1 MSATSAV
8 ASVSERLSSVLFLVA
23 LFHGIVILGVT
34 FSSED
39 PGDDRELP
47 VLKVTL
53 VTESSANDSAEAEF
67 LAAATNEGGGEA
79 ALGERPT
86 AAPAAADTATVR
98 GDLAGR
104 SNTDARPEDQA
115 PDAELLITR
124 NPAPQ
129 QVVADPKPNED
140 IQQQSQRAMAQ
151 LNAPAPPTTI
161 EELAET
167 TELDENRDRE
177 LVISPATRESSLA
190 DYLNAW
196 RQRVERIGTINFPQY
211 ASAQAPELRPTLEVA
226 INADGDLKEIVVRR
240 SSGDSRLDAAALEI
254 LRLSSPFEP
263 LPEAIRSQYDVLRF
277 AYDWEFSS
285 GALAEPQASPTAQV
299 LE

>member
-1 MSATSAV
+1 MSASPAV
-8 ASVSERLSSVLFLVA
+8 VSVSERLSSVLFLVA

-39 PGDDRELP
+39 ADDARELP

-53 VTESSANDSAEAEF
+53 VTESSENDATDAEF
-67 LAAATNEGGGEA
+67 LAAVTNEGGGEA

-86 AAPAAADTATVR
+86 AAPTAADTATVK

-129 QVVADPKPNED
+129 QVVADPRPNED
-140 IQQQSQRAMAQ
+140 VQQESQRAMAQ
-151 LNAPAPPTTI
+151 LNAPSNPVAI
-161 EELAET
+161 EELAEV
-167 TELDENRDRE
+167 TEVDENRSRE
-177 LVISPATRESSLA
+177 LVISPATRESALA
-190 DYLNAW
+190 EYLNGW

-211 ASAQAPELRPTLEVA
+211 ASSQAADVRPTLEVA
-226 INADGDLKEIVVRR
+226 INADGELKEIVVRR
-240 SSGDSRLDAAALEI
+240 SSGDSRIDAAALEI

-263 LPEAIRSQYDVLRF
+263 LPESVRSQYDVLRF
-277 AYDWEFSS
+277 AYDWEFS
-285 GALAEPQASPTAQV
+285 GGGTLSPTAQV